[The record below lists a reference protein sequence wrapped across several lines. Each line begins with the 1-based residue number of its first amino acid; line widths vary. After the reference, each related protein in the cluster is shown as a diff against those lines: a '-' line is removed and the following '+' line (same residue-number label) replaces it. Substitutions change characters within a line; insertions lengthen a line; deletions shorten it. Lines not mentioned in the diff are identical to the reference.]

1 MEKSKKK
8 GLLEFVWGLGEK
20 ILQYM
25 SSSQLVKT
33 LEDISSWEPNNIE
46 QIAIGLA
53 VGDSERITKQEMIVC
68 IQIVEALKQHESKK
82 TLIEGWATKAR
93 MS

>member
-1 MEKSKKK
+1 MKESKKK

-33 LEDISSWEPNNIE
+33 LENISSWEPNNIE

-53 VGDSERITKQEMIVC
+53 VGDPERITKQEMIVC
-68 IQIVEALKQHESKK
+68 IQIVEALK
-82 TLIEGWATKAR
+82 
-93 MS
+93 